1 MQPPV
6 QLLHKR
12 PQSFSLGGGD
22 FLGGGAV
29 HTFYVFVCN
38 DRTCKLHSLPAGRN
52 CVGTFLGSLKICLW
66 TDHHTWWGGQMKGTT
81 KKENRVLTI
90 DACG

>member
-12 PQSFSLGGGD
+12 PQSFSLGRGD

-29 HTFYVFVCN
+29 HTFCVFVCN
-38 DRTCKLHSLPAGRN
+38 VRTCKLYSLPAGRN
-52 CVGTFLGSLKICLW
+52 CVGTFFRKPKNMPVDGASYLVGR
-66 TDHHTWWGGQMKGTT
+66 TDKRYYE
-81 KKENRVLTI
+81 KEK
-90 DACG
+90 